1 MRNNRYLLEICKL
14 PGQQCYLML
23 AQPIPC
29 LESYRCDQANAEQLT
44 TSVSELIGALLRS
57 TYSGCDDEEIL
68 HA

>member
-1 MRNNRYLLEICKL
+1 
-14 PGQQCYLML
+14 ML